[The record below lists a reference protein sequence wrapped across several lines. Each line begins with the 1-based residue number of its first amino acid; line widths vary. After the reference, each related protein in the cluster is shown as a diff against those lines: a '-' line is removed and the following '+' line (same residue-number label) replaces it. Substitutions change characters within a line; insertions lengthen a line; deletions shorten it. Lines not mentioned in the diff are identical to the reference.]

1 MGHIKDKCKSK
12 SKNYKDSRNRKN
24 VRQIKSIFEKD
35 NPIKEAEFMVGN
47 KKIKFEIDT
56 GAAISI
62 ISERHYKNFFSNK
75 KIIKE
80 SFEAR
85 TVSREKIPNV
95 GKIKISIEGK
105 KLFLFIVKI
114 PVKTPIL
121 GRDILDILDPD
132 WRNKIQI
139 SGTVNQIKEISKFKD
154 ENSGIKGFKYFVTLK
169 KDAVPVFAKP
179 YEVPFAKLNE
189 VEKELDKWVK
199 EGVVKPVKYSA
210 WASPMVSVLK
220 KSGDIRLC
228 VDFKKTLNPKIRAC
242 YW

>member
-1 MGHIKDKCKSK
+1 MDYYLIRLQAWMEMGKSNHTANNCFFKDKKCANCDKMGLIKDKCKSK

-169 KDAVPVFAKP
+169 KTRYRFL
-179 YEVPFAKLNE
+179 LNRT
-189 VEKELDKWVK
+189 KFPLQNSTK
-199 EGVVKPVKYSA
+199 
-210 WASPMVSVLK
+210 
-220 KSGDIRLC
+220 
-228 VDFKKTLNPKIRAC
+228 
-242 YW
+242 